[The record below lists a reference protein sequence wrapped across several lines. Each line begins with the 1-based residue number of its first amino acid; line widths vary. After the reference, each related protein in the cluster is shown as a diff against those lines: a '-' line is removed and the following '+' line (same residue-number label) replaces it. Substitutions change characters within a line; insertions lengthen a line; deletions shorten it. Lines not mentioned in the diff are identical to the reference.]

1 MRLTIYTSAFSMF
14 MILLLVSCESVKQP
28 KPKAQLL
35 LQYPQPKY
43 KSAPNIFPFD
53 FEYNDWAQLKRTT
66 NTAPDLYYP
75 KMKATLYLSYEKVEN
90 NINSLLNDA
99 YQLPGKHMVKAE
111 EIPERVFMAPDKRVY
126 GTLFTVVGNAAS
138 QLQFFLTDSTDHF
151 LMGSLYF
158 YSRPNYDSIMP
169 AAKYVERDV
178 MHLMET
184 LSWKD

>member
-1 MRLTIYTSAFSMF
+1 MRLAKWAVAF
-14 MILLLVSCESVKQP
+14 ILILILPLAGCESVQQP
-28 KPKAQLL
+28 KPKAQLR

-43 KSAPNIFPFD
+43 KSTPDNFPFD
-53 FEYNDWAQLKRTT
+53 FEYNNWVQLKGITK
-66 NTAPDLYYP
+66 TAPHLYYP
-75 KMKATLYLSYEKVEN
+75 KMKATLYLSYEPVEN
-90 NINSLLNDA
+90 NIYALLNDA

-111 EIPERVFMAPDKRVY
+111 EIPERVFVAPERRVY

-184 LSWKD
+184 LRWKD